1 MWSPTVDRRSKRPG
15 CKNEYTIFSYQD
27 VLLFHIDTSKNQN
40 NPILVQ
46 LFLSLLFWWN
56 NILSLGFTWLYTIQ
70 YSMAL
75 FFKSHPAFLLFVLI
89 AALKFHTL
97 DTVEASAKKKK
108 KNNKK
113 LLCNHFERSVEQLS
127 GWCEK
132 RCLAADSVA
141 LFRLIELKSINTS
154 GAMDISYNM

>member
-15 CKNEYTIFSYQD
+15 CKNKYTIFSYQD
-27 VLLFHIDTSKNQN
+27 FLLFHIDTSKNQN

-75 FFKSHPAFLLFVLI
+75 FFKSYPAFVFVVCSDCSI
-89 AALKFHTL
+89 KISHFGHCW
-97 DTVEASAKKKK
+97 SFCK
-108 KNNKK
+108 KNKKTKK

-141 LFRLIELKSINTS
+141 LVRLIELKSINTS

>member
-1 MWSPTVDRRSKRPG
+1 MDLLGCIPFNTVWH
-15 CKNEYTIFSYQD
+15 Y
-27 VLLFHIDTSKNQN
+27 
-40 NPILVQ
+40 
-46 LFLSLLFWWN
+46 FLNL
-56 NILSLGFTWLYTIQ
+56 IQ
-70 YSMAL
+70 RL
-75 FFKSHPAFLLFVLI
+75 FLLFVLI

-97 DTVEASAKKKK
+97 DTVEASAKIK

-141 LFRLIELKSINTS
+141 LFILIELKSINTS